1 MVLQGQNRKNI
12 PASQK
17 QLDFI
22 CNLIYQKNYKEHIDF
37 KGLTSYAAGVLIHKL
52 LLIK

>member
-1 MVLQGQNRKNI
+1 MVMQSANRKNI

-17 QLDFI
+17 QIDFI
-22 CNLIYQKNYKEHIDF
+22 CNLISQKKYKEKVDF
-37 KGLTSYAAGVLIHKL
+37 KSLTSYTAGVLIHKL